1 MKRKIMYVLSLF
13 MVAIIISVLWGI
25 FASTTRIALI
35 NFQPYMATSI
45 KLANTSQ
52 FVEYEVL
59 SLDNLKYLD
68 RYDMV
73 LGFGMGLKITEE
85 QRVLIDKAIEKK
97 LPMYFFAATTPENN
111 ICTLDSIQEK
121 AVNSYISNGNKRNYK
136 NFALYIRKYVDKK
149 SLFAAEPDSAIAS
162 VSDVL
167 FHLDEEQSFS
177 TVKAYEEYLRR
188 KGIFKEGAP
197 KIAMVGGMNDPFSG
211 NRANIDSIIVSFQ
224 NAGMNVY
231 PVASFMKRLEF
242 LEQIKPDAVLYFPH
256 GRLAMG
262 QADVAVDWLK
272 QQNIPLFAPLTIL
285 QKQDD
290 WENDP
295 MGMFGGFMSQS
306 VMMPELDGA
315 IYPYVITAQEEDK
328 NGLYHFKA
336 IPDRLQSFTKIVGN
350 FIALKKKSNADKKVA
365 IYYLKGPGRET
376 LTAQGLETVPS
387 LYNLLL
393 RLKSEGYK
401 VDNLPADVESFERLI
416 MSQGAV
422 LSTYAKG
429 AFDIYLKTGKPALVE
444 KTEYESWVKQ
454 AMPADLYAQVTRQY
468 GAAPG
473 EYLSLQKGDKSYLAI
488 ARIQFGNV
496 VILPQ
501 PMAALGDDAFA
512 IVHGAKSPPPHNY
525 IGSYLWTQFGFKADA
540 MIHFGT
546 HGSLEFTPEK
556 QVALSSF
563 DWPDRL
569 VGTVPHFYY
578 YSIGNIGES
587 VMTKRRAYA
596 TTVSHLTPPFME
608 SNTRGLF
615 KELQDK
621 IRLYY
626 KTPENKQPEISKQ
639 VKRIAVTMGL
649 HRDLKL
655 DSLTNKPYS
664 AEDIERIENF
674 AEEISNEKMTGEL
687 YTSGIPYSAE
697 KLNSTVMAMSADPIA
712 YSLANLDKMRG
723 KVTAKQ
729 LKNKVYFNELYLNP
743 AKLLVSQILSG
754 KATDHKFVASLAGIS
769 VKELEEAK
777 IIVAPKKRS
786 MGMRATASG
795 QSKTG
800 NPPNGASKNAGG
812 HPSWIPKVG
821 RQPDS
826 TKPKTDTET
835 KPASHG
841 HPVKVAKSA
850 EHKPSAAGRR
860 GASMT
865 ANPTKEYSKADKA
878 RARSIVE
885 LERTI
890 LNVLAYKKALQ
901 QSPESEFDAL
911 INGLAGGYVA
921 PGPGGDAVANPNA
934 VPTGRNLYSINAE
947 STPTEAAWDKGVAL
961 AQATLEQYLKSHN
974 TYPRKISYTF
984 WSAEF
989 IESEGATIAQV
1000 LYMLGVEPIRD
1011 TFGRVTDLQLIDS
1024 KTLGRPRVDVVVQTS
1039 GQFRDI
1045 AASRLALITRAI
1057 ELAASAKDD
1066 KFENQVATSTVETE
1080 KLLVEQGM
1088 SPKVARDMSTQRV
1101 FGGING
1107 MYGTN
1112 IQGMITSGDKWEN
1125 EKEIADTYINNMGAI
1140 YGGDK
1145 NWGQFQQGLLRAV
1158 LNNTDVIIHPR
1169 QSNTWG
1175 ALSLDHVYEFMG
1187 GMNLAIRSVT
1197 GKDPEAYF
1205 ADYRNRNNFRMQ
1217 DLKEAIGVEAR
1228 ATIFNPEYIK
1238 QVMKGGASSAAQ
1250 IEEVATNTY
1259 GWNVTKPSVID
1270 KEIWDE
1276 LYNVYVKDKFNLG
1289 TQAFFERE
1297 NPSAL
1302 QEITA
1307 VMLETARKGMWKASE
1322 QQLKDI
1328 AALHTNLTVKFGATG
1343 AGFAGNNKKLQ
1354 DFIAGKVDPENAK
1367 IYQSQ
1372 LNKINSAPV
1381 NQKGVV
1387 LKKDEINSTENSETT
1402 NMNTL
1407 WIVFGV
1413 LLAFVLVLL
1422 VLRNKRK
1429 K

>member
-1 MKRKIMYVLSLF
+1 MKRKITYGISLF
-13 MVAIIISVLWGI
+13 IVVILISVLWDI

-45 KLANTSQ
+45 KLANTSK
-52 FVEYEVL
+52 FVEYEEL
-59 SLDNLKYLD
+59 SLDHLKDLD
-68 RYDMV
+68 SYDMV

-85 QRVLIDKAIEKK
+85 QRVRIDQAIDKK

-121 AVNSYISNGNKRNYK
+121 AVESYISNGNKRNYK
-136 NFALYIRKYVDKK
+136 NFALYIRKYIDKK
-149 SLFAAEPDSAIAS
+149 SLFVAEPDSAVESA
-162 VSDVL
+162 SDVL
-167 FHLDEEQSFS
+167 YHLNENESFTS
-177 TVKAYEEYLRR
+177 VQAYEVYL
-188 KGIFKEGAP
+188 KKNGFYKEGAP

-231 PVASFMKRLEF
+231 PVASFMKRLYF
-242 LEQIKPDAVLYFPH
+242 LSDIKPDAVLYFPH
-256 GRLAMG
+256 GRIAMG
-262 QADVAVDWLK
+262 QADATVDWLR

-285 QKQDD
+285 QKQED
-290 WENDP
+290 WEKDP

-315 IYPYVITAQEEDK
+315 IYPYVLTAQEEDK
-328 NGLYHFKA
+328 DGLYHFNA
-336 IPDRLQSFTKIVGN
+336 IPDRLRNFTKIVSN

-365 IYYLKGPGRET
+365 IYYLKGPGQAT

-387 LYNLLL
+387 LYNFLL

-401 VDNLPADVESFERLI
+401 VDNLPSDVKAFESLI

-422 LSTYAKG
+422 MSTYAKG
-429 AFDIYLKTGKPALVE
+429 AFDGFLKTGKPALIE
-444 KTEYESWVKQ
+444 KAEYESWVKQ
-454 AMPADLYAQVTRQY
+454 TMPADLYAQVTEKY

-473 EYLSLQKGDKSYLAI
+473 EYLSIRQGDKSYLAV

-501 PMAALGDDAFA
+501 PMAALGSDAFA
-512 IVHGAKSPPPHNY
+512 IVHGVKSPPPHSY
-525 IGSYLWTQFGFKADA
+525 IGSYLWTRFGFKTDA

-556 QVALSSF
+556 QVALSSY

-596 TTVSHLTPPFME
+596 TTISYLTPPFME

-615 KELQDK
+615 KELQEK
-621 IRLYY
+621 IRLFY
-626 KTPENKQPEISKQ
+626 KTPENKQPEISRQ
-639 VKRIAVTMGL
+639 VKRIAVKMGL

-655 DSLTNKPYS
+655 DSVASKPYTT
-664 AEDIERIENF
+664 EEIERLENF
-674 AEEISNEKMTGEL
+674 AEEISNEKITGEL
-687 YTSGIPYSAE
+687 YISGIPYSND
-697 KLNSTVMAMSADPIA
+697 KINSTVLAMSADPIA
-712 YSLANLDKMRG
+712 YSLANLDKIRG
-723 KVTAKQ
+723 KVTPQQ
-729 LKNKVYFNELYLNP
+729 LKNQVYFGEHYLNP
-743 AKLLVSQILSG
+743 TKQLVSQILSG
-754 KATDHKFVASLAGIS
+754 KAVDARLVSRLAGIS
-769 VKELEEAK
+769 VEELEEAK
-777 IIVAPKKRS
+777 LIVAPKKRGMGS
-786 MGMRATASG
+786 MAPAAGKM
-795 QSKTG
+795 
-800 NPPNGASKNAGG
+800 GG
-812 HPSWIPKVG
+812 HPEAVTKAGGGHLSSIPKVDQ
-821 RQPDS
+821 RPDS
-826 TKPKTDTET
+826 TKQASDRES
-835 KPASHG
+835 KPARQGHSAGIAQGGEQMAAQTSHRG
-841 HPVKVAKSA
+841 ISA
-850 EHKPSAAGRR
+850 P
-860 GASMT
+860 
-865 ANPTKEYSKADKA
+865 ANPSKEYSKADKA

-885 LERTI
+885 LERTM
-890 LNVLAYKKALQ
+890 LNVSAYKNALL
-901 QSPESEFDAL
+901 QSPDMEFAS
-911 INGLAGGYVA
+911 IMNGLAGGYVA

-961 AQATLEQYLKSHN
+961 AEATLEHYQKTHK

-984 WSAEF
+984 WSGEF

-1000 LYMLGVEPIRD
+1000 LYMLGIEPVRD
-1011 TFGRVTDLQLIDS
+1011 TYGRVTDLQLIDS
-1024 KTLGRPRVDVVVQTS
+1024 KILGRPRVDVVVQTS

-1045 AASRLALITRAI
+1045 AASRLALITKAV

-1066 KFENQVATSTVETE
+1066 KFENLVATSTVKTE

-1088 SPKVARDMSTQRV
+1088 SPKVAREMSTQRV

-1125 EKEIADTYINNMGAI
+1125 EKEIADTYINNMGAV

-1158 LNNTDVIIHPR
+1158 LHNTDVIIQPR
-1169 QSNTWG
+1169 QNNTWG

-1187 GMNLAIRSVT
+1187 GMNLAVRNVT

-1228 ATIFNPEYIK
+1228 ATILNPEYIK
-1238 QVMKGGASSAAQ
+1238 QVIKGGASSAAQ

-1259 GWNVTKPSVID
+1259 GWNVTKPAVID
-1270 KEIWDE
+1270 KELWDE
-1276 LYNVYVKDKFNLG
+1276 MYNVYVKDKFNLG

-1297 NPSAL
+1297 NPAAL

-1328 AALHTNLTVKFGATG
+1328 AALHTDLTKKFGATG
-1343 AGFAGNNKKLQ
+1343 AGFAGNNQKLQ
-1354 DFIAGKVDPENAK
+1354 DFIAGKVDAQAAK
-1367 IYQSQ
+1367 NYQSQ
-1372 LNKINSAPV
+1372 LSKVNSSST

-1387 LKKDEINSTENSETT
+1387 LKKDELTNAENSATT
-1402 NMNTL
+1402 NPSTL
-1407 WIVFGV
+1407 WMVVGV
-1413 LLAFVLVLL
+1413 LLAFVAVLVM
-1422 VLRNKRK
+1422 LRNKRK